1 MNDAMHHIR
10 KAILDRLSGA
20 ISFGGTTINA
30 YNVVPRGAAYPHIH
44 VYSVSTN
51 EIDQNATSFNAE
63 VVTRIEVI
71 DRFDSNT
78 GGELSVNSIISDCL
92 NLLRTRT
99 AGYFDLSGD
108 GFKVYGVENRG
119 ITYLTDNLTDHT
131 YKRAIMELVVKVSE

>member
-1 MNDAMHHIR
+1 MRHIR

-20 ISFGGTTINA
+20 ITFNSVTVNV
-30 YNVVPRGAAYPHIH
+30 YNTVPRGAAFPYIH

-63 VVTRIEVI
+63 VVTRIEVV

-78 GGELSVNSIISDCL
+78 GGELSVNSIISDSL

-99 AGYFDLSGD
+99 AGYFDLSAS

-131 YKRAIMELVVKVSE
+131 YKRAIMELVVKVTE

>member
-10 KAILDRLSGA
+10 KAILTRLNGA
-20 ISFGGTTINA
+20 ITYGGVNVNA
-30 YNVVPRGAAYPHIH
+30 YNTVPRGAAYPYIF
-44 VYSVSTN
+44 VYSVSST
-51 EIDQNATSFNAE
+51 EIDQNAGSFNAE
-63 VVTRIEVI
+63 VITRIEVV

-99 AGYFDLSGD
+99 AGYFDLTAD

-131 YKRAIMELVVKVSE
+131 YKRAIMELVVKVAE